1 MIDQN
6 IVCPHC
12 YAEYEPTFED
22 TWIGDEIVDCYTGDI
37 QIVKCDKCGKKFS
50 IVGFEAWMY
59 ETEEVDSDGEN

>member
-12 YAEYEPTFED
+12 YEEYEPTYED
-22 TWIGDEIVDCYTGDI
+22 TWIGDKQVDCYTGDV

-50 IVGFEAWMY
+50 IVGFETWMY
-59 ETEEVDSDGEN
+59 ETEEVSE

>member
-22 TWIGDEIVDCYTGDI
+22 TWIGNEIVDCYTNNI

-50 IVGFEAWMY
+50 IVGF
-59 ETEEVDSDGEN
+59 